1 MSIPIFIF
9 RGDFLNKIN
18 VDKCIK
24 DKSDLDSIRP
34 KTFGNYIGQEKI
46 KEIVSV
52 YIEAAKKRNEPLDH
66 MLFYGP
72 PGLGKTTIANII
84 ANEMSKKI
92 RIVTG
97 PNIEKPGD
105 IVAILNSIEDGD
117 IVFIDEIHRINRVV
131 EEILYPAMEDFSVD
145 IKMGE
150 GVNSKTIR
158 VPLPKFT
165 LIGATTRVGLL
176 SAPLRDRFGLINK
189 MQYYTEDELSTIV
202 LNSAK
207 ILNTEITLDAACE
220 IAKRAR
226 GTPRL
231 ANRLL
236 KQIRNFAQVK
246 YENEITKEIVDD
258 VLNILGVDNCGL
270 DENDIKYLK
279 TIHNIGKGNPVGLTT
294 LASSIGEDTG
304 TIEDVY
310 EPYLLQL
317 GFINKTSRGR
327 ILTDVALAHIYNPKV

>member
-1 MSIPIFIF
+1 M
-9 RGDFLNKIN
+9 NKIN
-18 VDKCIK
+18 VNQYIK
-24 DKSDLDSIRP
+24 DKTEADSIRP
-34 KTFGNYIGQEKI
+34 STFKNYIGQEKI

-52 YIEAAKKRNEPLDH
+52 YIKAAKERKESLDH

-84 ANEMSKKI
+84 ANEMGKNIK
-92 RIVTG
+92 IVTG

-105 IVAILNSIEDGD
+105 IVAILNSVEDGD

-131 EEILYPAMEDFSVD
+131 EEVLYPAMEDFAID
-145 IKMGE
+145 IKTGE
-150 GVNSKTIR
+150 GISAKTIR

-165 LIGATTRVGLL
+165 LIGATTRAGLL
-176 SAPLRDRFGLINK
+176 SAPLRDRFGLVNK
-189 MQYYTEDELSTIV
+189 MQYYTTEELAQIV

-207 ILNTEITLDAACE
+207 VLGSKITSDAAYE

-226 GTPRL
+226 YTPRL

-246 YENEITKEIVDD
+246 YQSEITREIVIE
-258 VLNILGVDNCGL
+258 VLSILGVDDYGL

-294 LASSIGEDTG
+294 IASSIGEDIG

-317 GFINKTSRGR
+317 EFINKTSRGR
-327 ILTDVALAHIYNPKV
+327 VLTDIAIAHINNF